1 MSVKIELEK
10 KELMWVKFGLVEIYS
25 KKFSELKKL
34 KNLKS
39 NWKKDELEKDLKE
52 IKKLQDFFDGLK

>member
-25 KKFSELKKL
+25 KKFQELKKL